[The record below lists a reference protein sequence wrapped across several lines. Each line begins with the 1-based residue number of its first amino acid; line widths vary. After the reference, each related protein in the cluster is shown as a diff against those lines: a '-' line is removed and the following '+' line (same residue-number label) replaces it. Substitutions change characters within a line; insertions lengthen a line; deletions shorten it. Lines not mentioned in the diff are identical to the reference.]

1 SICNDNPFCI
11 GYTYDNANAT
21 CTTKKLKYVDNSIAG
36 VAQFKDGNRYGMKKY
51 YDRAFTDTSNTIHKE
66 DTGLS
71 VCEKI
76 CYDDPNCA
84 GYTFKLGKTCSIHP
98 FIADAS
104 KTSGIKTV

>member
-1 SICNDNPFCI
+1 QWKTLGNREIPSEVLNTITANNTGVCESMCNDNPFCI

-36 VAQFKDGNRYGMKKY
+36 VAQFKEGNRYGMKKY
-51 YDRAFTDTSNTIHKE
+51 YDRAFTDTSNTIYKE

-76 CYDDPNCA
+76 CY
-84 GYTFKLGKTCSIHP
+84 
-98 FIADAS
+98 
-104 KTSGIKTV
+104 